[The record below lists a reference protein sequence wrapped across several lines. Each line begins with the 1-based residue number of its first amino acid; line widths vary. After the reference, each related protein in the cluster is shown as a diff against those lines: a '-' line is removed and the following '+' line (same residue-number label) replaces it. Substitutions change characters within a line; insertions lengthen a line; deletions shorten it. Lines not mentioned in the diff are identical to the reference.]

1 MKLNLVSRIALGI
14 ALLGV
19 VGILAS
25 TARSDDTSAAA
36 FKQKCSTCHGPDG
49 KAGTP
54 AAKAMKVR
62 SFADPDVVKMTD
74 QQLADIIDK
83 GQGKMPKYGSTLK
96 PEEIKAMVAYI
107 RTLAK

>member
-1 MKLNLVSRIALGI
+1 MRLTWATLILSA
-14 ALLGV
+14 GV
-19 VGILAS
+19 LAAAGMFS
-25 TARSDDTSAAA
+25 QAAKSDDTSAAT
-36 FKQKCSTCHGPDG
+36 FKQKCSTCHGSDG

-74 QQLADIIDK
+74 EQLADIIDK
-83 GQGKMPKYGSTLK
+83 GQGKMPKYGSTMK
-96 PEEIKAMVAYI
+96 PDEIKAMVAYI

>member
-1 MKLNLVSRIALGI
+1 MRLTWATLILGT
-14 ALLGV
+14 GV
-19 VGILAS
+19 LAAAGMF
-25 TARSDDTSAAA
+25 TQPAKSDDTSAAT

-74 QQLADIIDK
+74 EQLAEIIDK
-83 GQGKMPKYGSTLK
+83 GQGKMPKYGGTMK
-96 PEEIKAMVAYI
+96 PDEIKAMVAHI